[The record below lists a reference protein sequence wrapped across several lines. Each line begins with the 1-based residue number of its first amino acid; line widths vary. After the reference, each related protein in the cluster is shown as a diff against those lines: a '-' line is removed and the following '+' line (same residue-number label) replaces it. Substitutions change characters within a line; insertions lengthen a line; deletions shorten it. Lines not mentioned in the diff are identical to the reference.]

1 MCRKCYFSLSIFDRA
16 PTKNYCVE
24 SIELFHKQ
32 ALLCQLSKYII
43 IMRLKCEVGY
53 EKKTITSSVEKKQ
66 NYFPNNP
73 IFLQKNLFLIFFL
86 YLVESRLFRRD

>member
-1 MCRKCYFSLSIFDRA
+1 MPKMLLFTSIFEGV

-32 ALLCQLSKYII
+32 ALLYQLLKYVM

-53 EKKTITSSVEKKQ
+53 DKIQLSPLLEKKR
-66 NYFPNNP
+66 NYFPYNLIYIQKKIIIKNIFNP
-73 IFLQKNLFLIFFL
+73 EL
-86 YLVESRLFRRD
+86 YKHI